1 MKIAGKIEYYLD
13 EWVSSFKYLSP
24 IHELKVIIK
33 ERQFH
38 SLNDKKINLKNI
50 I

>member
-24 IHELKVIIK
+24 IHEFKVIIK
-33 ERQFH
+33 DLQFH
-38 SLNDKKINLKNI
+38 LLNDKKLT
-50 I
+50 